1 MSPMAEIDCCNWLG
15 LLALRFSYG
24 ARCMTQHCQVRTGTH
39 WVFPQFSRCG
49 GGLTRW
55 AVENLQLGLG
65 KVLPAGES

>member
-1 MSPMAEIDCCNWLG
+1 MSPITEIDCCNWLG
-15 LLALRFSYG
+15 LLAFRFGYG

>member
-15 LLALRFSYG
+15 LLALRFGYG

-39 WVFPQFSRCG
+39 WVFPQSSRCG

>member
-15 LLALRFSYG
+15 LLALRFGYG
-24 ARCMTQHCQVRTGTH
+24 ARCMTQHCQVRTGTP
-39 WVFPQFSRCG
+39 WVFPQFSRSG